1 MTGSNRRRV
10 ISSSGLITIA
20 MLSLLPAMPA
30 LAQDQPVGSVNSASQ
45 PTDPAAASSTTDPA
59 GLTAEE
65 ASDGGLEDIIVTAQ
79 RRAENVQDVS
89 ISIQAVT
96 AEGLVKSGITDIT
109 RVELIT
115 PGLTFAYG
123 GNDAKIAL
131 RGANSNATFQDNS
144 SVVGV
149 FVDGVYKPRA
159 SQQTRAFF
167 DVERLEVL
175 KGPQGTLY
183 GRNTLA
189 GAINLYT
196 KAADLDAFSVGLTST
211 YSRFNYLR
219 SEGYVNVPVNDVLAV
234 RLAGLFERS
243 DGSVKNDAGPDINS
257 KDTISVRGSIY
268 YEPTSDANATLRVS
282 NIRERGNASGLFATT
297 GTCRT
302 VNAQGLTDAR
312 GTIVDCQ
319 NPRRGAGGTRA
330 FNSVGKLRVAKDF
343 VNEDVLDEFNATLEV
358 NLGLTPWLGLKAIAS
373 YTDYKSELGQ
383 DSDFSEVSHSR
394 EFFVENAESYTSEL
408 QLGSVGQSPLQ
419 YTVGAYASKDKVF
432 FGGGLIRLNRDDQ
445 TVRPNVTTPDG
456 FVRPVLI
463 GTPII
468 NPALFIGAGQ
478 TANSFQYVD
487 IKTLGAFGQAS
498 YAILDNLRII
508 GGLRYSSEEKSA
520 INFSGPTSYTGPANP
535 LVAPTNA
542 DGFSRNPALATSRT
556 GETFDNITY
565 RGAIEFD
572 VNDDVMLYANIATGF
587 LSGSLNTAGQIT
599 EEQKSKNYEVGIKSR
614 FWDDRVQFNASIY
627 RTEYTNLAT
636 TFQRP
641 NSAGG
646 VDTLSATGGELNAQ
660 GIEAI
665 VDIVPI
671 DNLKLTFSASYLEA
685 EYGTFGVL
693 ASGQTFGGLA
703 SPMARFVNL
712 EGFRPPY
719 TPDFTGTFIGSYDF
733 DLGGNGTI
741 TPTVQVFYS
750 DSYFAHGNLPFN
762 LAGFQDS
769 YTKTDLRLAWVSAD
783 ERFGV
788 EVFLENLENEVVNQ
802 RTQSGG
808 DGIEQVAW
816 GYPRNYGVRLKGKF

>member
-1 MTGSNRRRV
+1 MKGTDRHRFIG
-10 ISSSGLITIA
+10 SSGIVTIA
-20 MLSLLPAMPA
+20 LLSILPAAPA
-30 LAQDQPVGSVNSASQ
+30 LAQDQPAAPVGSSSPATDPSQ
-45 PTDPAAASSTTDPA
+45 ATSTADPAAS
-59 GLTAEE
+59 TAEE
-65 ASDGGLEDIIVTAQ
+65 SGGDLEDIIVTAQ
-79 RRAENVQDVS
+79 RRPENIQDVS
-89 ISIQAVT
+89 ISIQAIT

-109 RVELIT
+109 RVELVT

-149 FVDGVYKPRA
+149 FVDGIYKPRA

-167 DVERLEVL
+167 DVARLEVL

-196 KAADLDAFSVGLTST
+196 QAADLRRFAAGLTTS
-211 YSRFNYLR
+211 YSRFDYLR
-219 SEGYVNVPVNDVLAV
+219 SEGYVNLPVSANFAV
-234 RLAGLFERS
+234 RLAGLYERS
-243 DGSVKNDAGPDINS
+243 DGYVKNDVGPDIGS
-257 KDTISVRGSIY
+257 KDTVSFRGSAY
-268 YEPTSDANATLRVS
+268 YEPTDDINATLRVT

-302 VNAQGLTDAR
+302 VNAQSLTDAL
-312 GTIVDCQ
+312 GTIIDCQ

-358 NLGLTPWLGLKAIAS
+358 NAGLTDWLGLKAIVS
-373 YTDYKSELGQ
+373 YTDYESVLGQ

-394 EFFVENAESYTSEL
+394 EWFEENAESYTAEL
-408 QLGSVGQSPLQ
+408 QLGSKGSGPFQ
-419 YTVGAYASKDKVF
+419 YTVGGYASKDEVF

-445 TVRPNVTTPDG
+445 SVRPNVTTPDG

-463 GTPII
+463 GTPVT

-487 IKTLGAFGQAS
+487 IDTRGVFGQAS
-498 YAILDNLRII
+498 YAILPYLRVI
-508 GGLRYSSEEKSA
+508 GGLRYSSEDKSA
-520 INFSGPTSYTGPANP
+520 INFSGPTSYVGPVNP
-535 LVAPTNA
+535 LSAPTTPE
-542 DGFSRNPALATSRT
+542 GFSRDPRLATSRT
-556 GETFDNITY
+556 SKVFDNVTY
-565 RGAIEFD
+565 RAAVEFD
-572 VNDDVMLYANIATGF
+572 VNPDVMLYATFATGF

-599 EEQKSKNYEVGIKSR
+599 EEQKSKNYEIGIKSR
-614 FWDDRVQFNASIY
+614 FWDNRVQFNGSVY

-646 VDTLSATGGELNAQ
+646 VDTLSATGGELTAQ
-660 GIEAI
+660 GVEAI
-665 VDIVPI
+665 VDVIPVE
-671 DNLKLTFSASYLEA
+671 NLKLTFSASYLDA
-685 EYGTFGVL
+685 EYGIFGVL
-693 ASGQTFGGLA
+693 ASGQTFGGRA
-703 SPMARFVNL
+703 SPTARFVNL
-712 EGFRPPY
+712 SGFRPPY

-733 DLGGNGTI
+733 DMGERGTI
-741 TPTVQVFYS
+741 TPTVQFFYS

-762 LAGFQDS
+762 RAGFQPS
-769 YTKTDLRLAWVSAD
+769 YTKTDLRLSWVSAD
-783 ERFGV
+783 ERFGA
-788 EVFLENLENEVVNQ
+788 EIFAENLENEVVNQ

-808 DGIEQVAW
+808 DGIEQVSW
-816 GYPRNYGVRLKGKF
+816 GYPRNYGVRLKAKF